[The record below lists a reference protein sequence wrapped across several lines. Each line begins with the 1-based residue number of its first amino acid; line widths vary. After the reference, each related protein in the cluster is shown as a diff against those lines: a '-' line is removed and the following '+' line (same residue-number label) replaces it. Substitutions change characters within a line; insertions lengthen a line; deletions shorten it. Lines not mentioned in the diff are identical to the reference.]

1 MKCQVGARLI
11 CGARR
16 TKSSMETSQHCNT
29 IQSLHSA
36 LGTFCKG
43 RGGKKEVNIMAVVSV
58 YVTLSF
64 SECAAAV
71 STWIIPV
78 AI

>member
-1 MKCQVGARLI
+1 M
-11 CGARR
+11 
-16 TKSSMETSQHCNT
+16 
-29 IQSLHSA
+29 A
-36 LGTFCKG
+36 LAGPKVAWKHRSTVTPFSHPILLLALFEKE
-43 RGGKKEVNIMAVVSV
+43 KKKKVNIMAAVSV

-64 SECAAAV
+64 SQCAAVV